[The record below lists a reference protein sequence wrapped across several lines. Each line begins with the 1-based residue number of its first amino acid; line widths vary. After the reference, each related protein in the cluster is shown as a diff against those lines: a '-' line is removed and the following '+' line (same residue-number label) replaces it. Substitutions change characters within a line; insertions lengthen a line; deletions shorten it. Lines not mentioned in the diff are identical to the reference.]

1 MPYPEVVI
9 PKPTRA
15 RNIDQEIPVTKPL
28 PGNLFSCSMKL
39 PIGTVA
45 VHPRMIEV
53 EIVKDLFQGS

>member
-1 MPYPEVVI
+1 MPYSEIVI
-9 PKPTRA
+9 PQPTRA
-15 RNIDQEIPVTKPL
+15 GYIDQEIPVTKPL
-28 PGNLFSCSMKL
+28 PRNLLSCSMKL